1 MVGCMVFFIVFV
13 LALSL
18 SIVCPPIAIVA
29 SVAVII
35 FSVWNMV

>member
-1 MVGCMVFFIVFV
+1 MVGCMGFFIGFV
-13 LALSL
+13 LVLSL